1 MSDTQ
6 NVTLPTIAMLGA
18 GSKGRA
24 SGHGRP
30 WTAGRRT

>member
-18 GSKGRA
+18 GSMGPCHPLRA
-24 SGHGRP
+24 DR
-30 WTAGRRT
+30 ARE